1 MDLNNLKVEDL
12 VAKIK
17 QVDKKTLVS
26 ISISAGFVLILILVY
41 YIFVNPNLKRKI
53 VAYEDMLFK

>member
-41 YIFVNPNLKRKI
+41 YIFCQSS
-53 VAYEDMLFK
+53 FKEKNSCIRGYAF